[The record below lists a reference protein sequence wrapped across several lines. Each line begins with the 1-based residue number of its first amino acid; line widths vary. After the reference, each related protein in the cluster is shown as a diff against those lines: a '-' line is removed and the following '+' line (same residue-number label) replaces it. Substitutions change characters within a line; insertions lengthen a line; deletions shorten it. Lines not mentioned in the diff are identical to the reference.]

1 MKAVIYARYSSD
13 NQREES
19 IEGQIRE
26 CTEYAKYNDIEVV
39 GHYIDRAYS
48 AKTDK
53 RPDFQ
58 RMIKDSA
65 KKNFQLVIVWKLDR
79 FARNRYDSAIYKAA
93 LKKNGV
99 RVISVT
105 EHITD
110 DATGGLMESI
120 FEGFAEYYSAE
131 LAEKTKRGMKENA
144 LKGKWNGG
152 QIPFG
157 YMVKDSYLAIDETLA
172 PIVRKLFEMCADG
185 ITVKDIHKYVQE
197 KGILRPNGKK
207 ITYSSLRYLLSNRVY
222 IGEYRHSGIIH
233 ENVVPAIVDKEV
245 YDRAQEQI
253 SRTAHAPARHKA
265 EDDYLLTL
273 KLYCGHCGALM
284 TAYAG
289 TSMTGTLYRYY
300 ACNRARKKLCDK
312 KRVNK
317 QKIEDFVI
325 YKIVELLKDG
335 ELLDRLAELLYS
347 LQYKEST
354 ILPRLEEELCQKE
367 KEIERIVDAIQK
379 GISSDALMKRLAM
392 LEEQKKVVEDSIEE
406 EKEKS
411 PVFTKDQFCMAL
423 YNFRKID
430 VNTQEGKRKLIDTF
444 VNSIFLYDD
453 RLKIVFNGGAKNE
466 EISLSELE
474 SSYSIQAGQP
484 CWQYKKAVNSRK
496 ASIYAKYSLFLPKIA

>member
-1 MKAVIYARYSSD
+1 
-13 NQREES
+13 
-19 IEGQIRE
+19 
-26 CTEYAKYNDIEVV
+26 
-39 GHYIDRAYS
+39 
-48 AKTDK
+48 
-53 RPDFQ
+53 
-58 RMIKDSA
+58 
-65 KKNFQLVIVWKLDR
+65 
-79 FARNRYDSAIYKAA
+79 
-93 LKKNGV
+93 
-99 RVISVT
+99 
-105 EHITD
+105 
-110 DATGGLMESI
+110 
-120 FEGFAEYYSAE
+120 
-131 LAEKTKRGMKENA
+131 
-144 LKGKWNGG
+144 
-152 QIPFG
+152 
-157 YMVKDSYLAIDETLA
+157 
-172 PIVRKLFEMCADG
+172 
-185 ITVKDIHKYVQE
+185 
-197 KGILRPNGKK
+197 
-207 ITYSSLRYLLSNRVY
+207 
-222 IGEYRHSGIIH
+222 
-233 ENVVPAIVDKEV
+233 
-245 YDRAQEQI
+245 
-253 SRTAHAPARHKA
+253 
-265 EDDYLLTL
+265 
-273 KLYCGHCGALM
+273 M

-325 YKIVELLKDG
+325 YKIVELLKDE

-379 GISSDALMKRLAM
+379 GIASDALMKRLAM
-392 LEEQKKVVEDSIEE
+392 LEEQKKVVEGSIEE

-474 SSYSIQAGQP
+474 SSYSIQAGQTWRRLP
-484 CWQYKKAVNSRK
+484 PI
-496 ASIYAKYSLFLPKIA
+496 SIQKMALANMGNGE

>member
-1 MKAVIYARYSSD
+1 M
-13 NQREES
+13 
-19 IEGQIRE
+19 
-26 CTEYAKYNDIEVV
+26 
-39 GHYIDRAYS
+39 
-48 AKTDK
+48 
-53 RPDFQ
+53 
-58 RMIKDSA
+58 
-65 KKNFQLVIVWKLDR
+65 L
-79 FARNRYDSAIYKAA
+79 
-93 LKKNGV
+93 
-99 RVISVT
+99 
-105 EHITD
+105 
-110 DATGGLMESI
+110 
-120 FEGFAEYYSAE
+120 EGFAEYYSAE

-222 IGEYRHSGIIH
+222 IGEYRHSGIVH

-379 GISSDALMKRLAM
+379 GIASDALMKRLAM
-392 LEEQKKVVEDSIEE
+392 LEEQKKVVEGSIEE

-484 CWQYKKAVNSRK
+484 S
-496 ASIYAKYSLFLPKIA
+496 